1 MRQGAGKVKLLCGKL
16 LWIQDCLMVD
26 DIQLLKIITLWNLAD
41 AAAKPLSGK
50 RIKLLL
56 HEITTWRPS
65 KVSRLLLQVNMKF
78 NARSMVAANGE
89 CPCKEHCA
97 CNSTCEP

>member
-1 MRQGAGKVKLLCGKL
+1 MRQGAGKVKHLCGKL

-26 DIQLLKIITLWNLAD
+26 DIQLLKIIMLWNLAD

-56 HEITTWRPS
+56 HEI
-65 KVSRLLLQVNMKF
+65 NMATKQGLEI
-78 NARSMVAANGE
+78 VASDE
-89 CPCKEHCA
+89 YEIQCKKHG
-97 CNSTCEP
+97 SGKR